1 MSRPSELRLRAPA
14 HSRNV
19 APLRHALAAFLEAL
33 HFDRN
38 LRDDVTTAAG
48 EAMANVV
55 EHAYTASNKS
65 IARDLQLLARVKR
78 GGTVC
83 VDISDNGS
91 FLRRKP
97 TPGRG
102 FGLRIIRAIAGRLV
116 INTSEGTCVS
126 MTFQARPRRLKVDS
140 RQ

>member
-1 MSRPSELRLRAPA
+1 MSQASELRLRCPA

-19 APLRHALAAFLEAL
+19 APIRHALAAFLQAL
-33 HFDRN
+33 HFDRS

-55 EHAYTASNKS
+55 EHAYARCDKNTG
-65 IARDLQLLARVKR
+65 RDLQVLARVKR

-83 VDISDNGS
+83 VDVSDHGL
-91 FLRRKP
+91 FLRRNP
-97 TPGRG
+97 LPGRG
-102 FGLRIIRAIAGRLV
+102 FGLRIIRAIAGRTV

-126 MTFQARPRRLKVDS
+126 MTFQARPRRSKS
-140 RQ
+140 